1 MQQNQR
7 NIQIQNAQPTPKRAG
22 HCIQERSS
30 KIMHESGHK
39 VTMNG
44 INATV
49 TQHKMITN
57 ALYGQPVSG
66 DKITRILAKAST
78 ELILNFKGEAET
90 GLNFPISGDE
100 IARIKHGRKV
110 KDFITIKGRYA
121 QGTDNKVLDE
131 DTTHQCHFC
140 GTWVDEGYEHDV
152 DAFDA
157 DGNRKRH
164 WLSDCRPDLVE
175 HQPGELCTWHYANG
189 KVSGCYAYQDHKTN
203 NWTKEHTHFYKDGPM

>member
-1 MQQNQR
+1 
-7 NIQIQNAQPTPKRAG
+7 
-22 HCIQERSS
+22 
-30 KIMHESGHK
+30 MHESGHK

-78 ELILNFKGEAET
+78 ELILNFKGEVET

-100 IARIKHGRKV
+100 IARIKRRQEL
-110 KDFITIKGRYA
+110 KDFIRLEGRYYQIKGSEIM
-121 QGTDNKVLDE
+121 DE

-152 DAFDA
+152 NAFDA

-175 HQPGELCTWHYANG
+175 HEPGELCTWHGIGG
-189 KVSGCYAYQDHKTN
+189 KQADCYAYQDRETN
-203 NWTKEHTHFYKDGPM
+203 KWTKEHTHFYKDGPM